1 VETKYKET
9 TSTKKR
15 STGICYEAW
24 EYNVKCLDAIVAK
37 HPELIKKHATLS
49 YIYTNDGKRIS
60 IFEMLEKEENNKGLE
75 LDKIYND
82 YYLNFFMSDDFDK
95 LDIPSLNIEQKFLL
109 FGKIIDI
116 VDSECEKLKS
126 SMKMY
131 QRYKDAVD
139 KRKIEFDY
147 INEKRAERIKK
158 MLGYLSKHQR
168 LTDGLRWT
176 DTHKDRN
183 KRAFGFRMSVID
195 RRLEELNYYL
205 TEKFDTL
212 GINESKIADEL
223 KSIKEVKFD
232 GRNSKERT
240 STR

>member
-1 VETKYKET
+1 
-9 TSTKKR
+9 
-15 STGICYEAW
+15 
-24 EYNVKCLDAIVAK
+24 
-37 HPELIKKHATLS
+37 
-49 YIYTNDGKRIS
+49 
-60 IFEMLEKEENNKGLE
+60 
-75 LDKIYND
+75 
-82 YYLNFFMSDDFDK
+82 MSDDFDK
-95 LDIPSLNIEQKFLL
+95 LDIPSLNLEEKFLI
-109 FGKIIDI
+109 FGKILNI
-116 VDSECEKLKS
+116 VDSECEKLKD